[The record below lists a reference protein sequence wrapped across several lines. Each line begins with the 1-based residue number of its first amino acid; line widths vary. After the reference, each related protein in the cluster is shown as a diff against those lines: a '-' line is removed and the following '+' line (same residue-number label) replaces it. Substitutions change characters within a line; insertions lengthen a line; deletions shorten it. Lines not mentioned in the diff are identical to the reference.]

1 MKAFR
6 CRLVFNE
13 NVMAEKKDAKKQV
26 RQELGFLLNNG
37 VKVTIEEV
45 RYERRRPWRKPEEI
59 RETHVYEIQQPTL
72 GVLDLINH
80 YVGDIDIDEDVI
92 TKSANPYP
100 ELRRLS
106 RKYVCN
112 VSQAMA
118 VAILGRRSFVKRG
131 GEYRVDYRAINRLSA
146 MLMENVTPS
155 KLMEMVQALS
165 VMCNLSDFLN
175 SIRLLQIAPDRIEP
189 TEAD

>member
-1 MKAFR
+1 
-6 CRLVFNE
+6 
-13 NVMAEKKDAKKQV
+13 MADKKDQKKQV

-37 VKVTIEEV
+37 VKVTVEEV
-45 RYERRRPWRKPEEI
+45 RYERRWPWRKPEEK
-59 RETHVYEIQQPTL
+59 RETHVFEIQQPTL

-80 YVGDIDIDEDVI
+80 YVGYIDIDEDVI

-106 RKYVCN
+106 KKYVCN
-112 VSQAMA
+112 VSSAMA

-155 KLMEMVQALS
+155 KLMEMAQALS